1 MYDRRRQLKDKNL
14 HLHKISV
21 YDILLIGMLVITPI
35 LSLSSVWHQD
45 QDKKEA
51 LIYHNNKLLEVHDL
65 SQDRVISISD
75 KGIEMT
81 INIDGGRIRVLESN
95 CPKHICVHIG
105 WISNSGQTIVCVP
118 NKMLVEVKGKQS
130 LKYHAESY

>member
-1 MYDRRRQLKDKNL
+1 MYDRRRQLKDKNF

-51 LIYHNNKLLEVHDL
+51 LIYRNNKLLEVHDL

-81 INIDGGRIRVLESN
+81 IKIDGGRIRVLESN

-105 WISNSGQTIVCVP
+105 WIAGSGQTIVCVP

>member
-1 MYDRRRQLKDKNL
+1 MKDKNL

-45 QDKKEA
+45 QDKKEV
-51 LIYHNNKLLEVHDL
+51 LIYHKNKLLEVHDL

-75 KGIEMT
+75 KGIEMM
-81 INIDGGRIRVLESN
+81 INIDRGRIRVLESN
-95 CPKHICVHIG
+95 CPKHICVHSG
-105 WISNSGQTIVCVP
+105 WIAGSGQTVVCVP
-118 NKMLVEVKGKQS
+118 NKMLIEVKGKQS